1 MSEDLSLE
9 ILISTMNRKDLS
21 FLDFMFPTLDTS
33 RYSIL
38 IINQTKYQEDLES
51 SYPKIR
57 VINSREFGLSKS
69 RNLAIENAQGYIL
82 LIADDDIQYLPDFEK
97 TIYKAYQTYPEASL
111 ISFQFINEHKE
122 LAKLYPKREGYITST
137 KRPLSSVEI
146 SFRRK
151 VVMEF
156 DIRMNQNFGLG
167 STFVCSEEQLFK
179 SDFFKENLKVAFV
192 AKPILIHKGKSSAS
206 NLGKQESIEATTAYK
221 FIQYNNLVYL
231 WLFKY
236 VFFLF
241 RHKYVSF
248 FGQFKAYKIGMQA
261 VKKLKRITNE
271 N

>member
-1 MSEDLSLE
+1 MSENLSLE

-69 RNLAIENAQGYIL
+69 RNLAIENAQGDIL

-97 TIYKAYQTYPEASL
+97 TIFKAYQTYPEASL
-111 ISFQFINEHKE
+111 ISFQFLNENKKIV
-122 LAKLYPKREGYITST
+122 KLYPKNEGYLKST
-137 KRPLSSVEI
+137 KKHLTSFEMTFRSNIFMEYNI
-146 SFRRK
+146 SFDERFGIGSLFLCAEEQVLRYSILRNGLK
-151 VVMEF
+151 VV
-156 DIRMNQNFGLG
+156 
-167 STFVCSEEQLFK
+167 FVPQAICIHSGQTTGETISQ
-179 SDFFKENLKVAFV
+179 ENMTK
-192 AKPILIHKGKSSAS
+192 
-206 NLGKQESIEATTAYK
+206 ATTAYK
-221 FIQYNNLVYL
+221 YIQYNNLVYL

-248 FGQFKAYKIGMQA
+248 FGQFKAYKIGMEA